1 MSIKYGEYFIMQT
14 VYIFLTIL
22 GIFIAL
28 AYLKNPTDLRMLF
41 IIGFGTWIAL
51 ILFII
56 ILIGASKAGFIR
68 DPSSVWFL
76 PKMLNTLCGIAYYVC
91 TLNGHS

>member
-1 MSIKYGEYFIMQT
+1 MSIKYGEYLIFQT

-22 GIFIAL
+22 AIFFVL
-28 AYLKNPTDLRMLF
+28 AFLKNPTDIKTLM

-51 ILFII
+51 
-56 ILIGASKAGFIR
+56 LIFVALLVGATKAGFIR
-68 DPSSVWFL
+68 NPSSVWFL
-76 PKMLNTLCGIAYYVC
+76 PKTLNTLCGIAYYVC